1 MQIKVDG
8 NHGKRKQPQTP
19 KAWNLKNEV
28 KRGKNNKNGIRIR
41 KKKKKSSVLTKST
54 KETLCFK
61 LFSHWDRDK
70 ESHESCPVYMPNHH
84 LKRS

>member
-41 KKKKKSSVLTKST
+41 KKKKKAASSLKAPKRLYASNFSVTGTGTKNRMKAVLSICQTT
-54 KETLCFK
+54 T
-61 LFSHWDRDK
+61 
-70 ESHESCPVYMPNHH
+70 
-84 LKRS
+84 